1 MPGFILLKF
10 NYTLRHHRIRGF
22 NMKSETRL
30 EKSLQRLMKHLENG
44 DAVLII
50 SGCRNGNSCD
60 INLRKMKTIR
70 YMRNPL

>member
-1 MPGFILLKF
+1 
-10 NYTLRHHRIRGF
+10 
-22 NMKSETRL
+22 MKSETRL

-60 INLRKMKTIR
+60 INYDDLAFGRE
-70 YMRNPL
+70 PLPII